1 MSPVRIALLGVPII
15 ERDGALVQVDTR
27 KAIALLAYLAV
38 SEGPQSRDVIAS
50 LLWCDL
56 DASGARAAL
65 RRTLSTLKAALPAAA
80 LESDRRIIL
89 LRRASLDLDLDRFRG
104 APRQAREHGHAL
116 HQGCPTCL
124 PTLIDAVAWYRDE
137 FLSGFTLRDSVE
149 FDDWQRI
156 QAELLGRDLAEALQ
170 GIVAGLSAAGRF
182 GDAVGYAQRRL
193 ALDPL
198 NEAAHRTLMHL
209 YSRTGQRPAALR
221 QYRDCV
227 RLLEEELAVT
237 PVEETTRL
245 YQAIKEHDERP
256 LPTSEPA
263 VPLADPPASLRLP
276 LVGRSREWQA
286 LLGACEAGRRGGH
299 IVVLEGEA
307 GIGKTRLITDLL
319 EHLRSGGATALSARC
334 YEGEA
339 DLAYAP
345 ILQLLRAAIDHLRRS
360 AGIDR
365 LVPGDLREAVR
376 LMPDMDA
383 LLPSGVSSASLES
396 PGARS
401 RFLEGISRVLLA
413 AGGNGSL
420 ILALDDLQ
428 WADAASLECLIYLL
442 RRLEG
447 RHICVV
453 LAWRGEDISPAHL
466 VRRVITEA
474 RRAGKA
480 TILQPAR
487 LDRTSVKQLVE
498 YAALTAAPARAA
510 DLSERLYEET
520 EGLPLFLG
528 EYLTALADGALTGAL
543 PLGVREL
550 LLSRLA
556 TISETGRQFLGVAAV
571 IGRSFD
577 FDILHEASGRAEEMA
592 VAALEELSGHGL
604 VREVVVGGVTR
615 APTYDFHHDKL
626 RALVYDLTGPARR
639 RLLHRRVAEVLAGRS
654 VGRRDDSLAGRIA
667 HHYHLAGLAEPAA
680 ASFQRAGDY
689 ARALFANREAIAHY
703 QAALALGHP
712 AVATLHEALG
722 DLHTLL
728 GEYRVA
734 VADYESAAALTEG
747 RSLANIEHKL
757 GNAHHRWGAWESAES
772 CYESALALF
781 GEGQFAEQARL
792 HADWSMAAYHR
803 EDIDRSARLARSAL
817 RLAEEAG
824 DVRALAQAHNM
835 LGILAGNAG
844 DRIAARDHLSRSL
857 SLAEALPDPSVRLPV
872 LQNLAFACRRD
883 DDLAEARRFTRA
895 ALDLCAAQGDRHRE
909 AALHNT
915 MADLLHA
922 AGDGDEALAHL
933 KRAVS
938 IYAEIGVEAGA
949 VRPEVWKLT
958 EW

>member
-1 MSPVRIALLGVPII
+1 MSLVRIALLGVPII

-56 DASGARAAL
+56 DTSGARAAL
-65 RRTLSTLKAALPAAA
+65 RRTLSTLKAALPDAA

-89 LRRASLDLDLDRFRG
+89 LRRATLDLDLDRFRA
-104 APRQAREHGHAL
+104 APRQVRGHGHAL
-116 HQGCPTCL
+116 HQECPTCL
-124 PTLIDAVAWYRDE
+124 PTLIDAVAWYRAE
-137 FLSGFTLRDSVE
+137 FLSGFALRDSVE

-182 GDAVGYAQRRL
+182 TDAIGYAQRRL

-198 NEAAHRTLMHL
+198 NEAAHRALMQL
-209 YSRTGQRPAALR
+209 YSRAGRRPAAVR

-245 YQAIKEHDERP
+245 YQAIKERDERP
-256 LPTSEPA
+256 LPASEPA

-319 EHLRSGGATALSARC
+319 EHMRSGGTTALSARC
-334 YEGEA
+334 YEGETY
-339 DLAYAP
+339 LAYAP

-360 AGIDR
+360 AGLDR
-365 LVPGDLREAVR
+365 LAPRDLREAAR
-376 LMPDMDA
+376 LLPDMDA
-383 LLPSGVSSASLES
+383 LLPPGVASASPEP
-396 PGARS
+396 PGAQT

-447 RHICVV
+447 RHICLV
-453 LAWRGEDISPAHL
+453 LAWRGEDLSPVHL

-480 TILQPAR
+480 TVLQPAR
-487 LDRTSVKQLVE
+487 LDRASVKQLVE
-498 YAALTAAPARAA
+498 YAALSAAPAHTA

-520 EGLPLFLG
+520 EGLPLFLS
-528 EYLTALADGALTGAL
+528 EYLTALADGALVGAL

-556 TISETGRQFLGVAAV
+556 TISETGRQFLSAAAV

-577 FDILHEASGRAEEMA
+577 FDTLHEASGRAEEMA

-604 VREVVVGGVTR
+604 VREVAGGITHV
-615 APTYDFHHDKL
+615 PTYDFHHDKL
-626 RALVYDLTGPARR
+626 RALVYDSTGPARR
-639 RLLHRRVAEVLAGRS
+639 RLLHRRVAEVLSGRS
-654 VGRRDDSLAGRIA
+654 VGRHDDSLAGRIA
-667 HHYHLAGLAEPAA
+667 HHYQLAGLAEPAA

-689 ARALFANREAIAHY
+689 ARALFANREAVAHY

-712 AVATLHEALG
+712 AVAALHEALG

-772 CYESALALF
+772 CYEAALALF
-781 GEGQFAEQARL
+781 GEGQSAEQARL
-792 HADWSMAAYHR
+792 HADWSMAAYHGA
-803 EDIDRSARLARSAL
+803 DIERSARLARSAL

-835 LGILAGNAG
+835 LGILAGHAG
-844 DRIAARDHLSRSL
+844 DRAAARDHLSRSL

-922 AGDGDEALAHL
+922 AGDGDGALAHV

-938 IYAEIGVEAGA
+938 IYAEIGVEAGD